1 MTFGNPANWIPMD
14 MLPRLNPLV
23 GASTYLFT
31 SRCEAYYYLHL
42 TREPLYQMAR
52 IRATP
57 MPPSCLLPCMSNL
70 HKVAI
75 LLEGGCRIHKDIPSA
90 GALDETLTNEERS
103 SWRSVLVDELE
114 SWQWKRKAG
123 RNSLHLV
130 CIVYFHASLPSIYLH
145 HPAVLQAPIS
155 SSRMQALYGL
165 LHHAIE
171 EKSGESRRGRKEK
184 PEQRRRSSGNE
195 IVGMFMSIMY
205 LTQLN
210 VCIIL
215 LFAVCPFIQLRL
227 SIVLGQAAPTLSI

>member
-1 MTFGNPANWIPMD
+1 MRGLILFAPHARTVVPNGSDSSYTYAPFLSPTFWKGDVGSIK
-14 MLPRLNPLV
+14 LSLV
-23 GASTYLFT
+23 
-31 SRCEAYYYLHL
+31 
-42 TREPLYQMAR
+42 
-52 IRATP
+52 
-57 MPPSCLLPCMSNL
+57 
-70 HKVAI
+70 
-75 LLEGGCRIHKDIPSA
+75 
-90 GALDETLTNEERS
+90 LDENLTNEERS

-195 IVGMFMSIMY
+195 IADIGMFMSIMY

-210 VCIIL
+210 VYIIL

-227 SIVLGQAAPTLSI
+227 SIVLGQPAPTLSI